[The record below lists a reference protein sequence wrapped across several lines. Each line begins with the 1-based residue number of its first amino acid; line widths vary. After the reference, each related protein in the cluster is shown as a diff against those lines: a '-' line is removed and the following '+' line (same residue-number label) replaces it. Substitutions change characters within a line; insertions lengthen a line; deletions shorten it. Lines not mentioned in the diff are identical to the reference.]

1 MPPAGLKAAMPASE
15 LPQACDLDSEANG
28 IGICLFIYYNNSNN
42 YYYYYLLQLSCHSV
56 AVVLTLV
63 TNKNKYT

>member
-1 MPPAGLKAAMPASE
+1 MKLKYTAASYVVKHITLCAWDRPAHDMGTSMILTT
-15 LPQACDLDSEANG
+15 
-28 IGICLFIYYNNSNN
+28 YYYC
-42 YYYYYLLQLSCHSV
+42 YYYYYLLQLSFNYV

>member
-1 MPPAGLKAAMPASE
+1 MVSGNNNRQTVNLHDVSMCV
-15 LPQACDLDSEANG
+15 LYWVG
-28 IGICLFIYYNNSNN
+28 YYYY
-42 YYYYYLLQLSCHSV
+42 YYYYYLLQLSFHV

>member
-1 MPPAGLKAAMPASE
+1 
-15 LPQACDLDSEANG
+15 
-28 IGICLFIYYNNSNN
+28 
-42 YYYYYLLQLSCHSV
+42 V